1 MSNNNVFVLQRN
13 QAERVLSTNK
23 NLTSKKERQNLPS
36 VRDALNAVK
45 TNRSEFALT
54 TGAVVT
60 ADSDGKFVLKGY
72 HADGFTDIAPFL
84 DILTTP

>member
-13 QAERVLSTNK
+13 QAERVLTTNK
-23 NLTSKKERQNLPS
+23 TLTPKAERTNLAS
-36 VRDALNAVK
+36 VRDTLNAVK
-45 TNRSEFALT
+45 ANRSEFTLT